1 MNVTCTRSPAM
12 SAKTAAGRS
21 QKAEMAAEPRR
32 VLQPLRSIT
41 RQATTVG
48 LVALAT
54 LTVVPGDVVYA
65 AGLES
70 VPLPMP
76 SGLTSEGRD
85 KNKAVLVRTDRRA
98 RRSLVLVAFT
108 RSLAIRTA
116 HCALP
121 IYALSRMPPSSRSK
135 TATCCVA

>member
-1 MNVTCTRSPAM
+1 MA
-12 SAKTAAGRS
+12 AKTAAGRS

-48 LVALAT
+48 LVALVT

-85 KNKAVLVRTDRRA
+85 KNKAVLVRIDP
-98 RRSLVLVAFT
+98 LVLVAFT
-108 RSLAIRTA
+108 RSLAIRTS

-121 IYALSRMPPSSRSK
+121 SCALSRMPPSSRSK

>member
-1 MNVTCTRSPAM
+1 MA
-12 SAKTAAGRS
+12 AKTAAGRS

-85 KNKAVLVRTDRRA
+85 KNKAVLVRIDP
-98 RRSLVLVAFT
+98 LVLVAFT

-121 IYALSRMPPSSRSK
+121 SCALSRMPPSSRSK

>member
-12 SAKTAAGRS
+12 AAKTAAGRS

-48 LVALAT
+48 LVALVT

-85 KNKAVLVRTDRRA
+85 KNKAVLVRIDP
-98 RRSLVLVAFT
+98 LVLVAFT

-121 IYALSRMPPSSRSK
+121 SCALSRMPPSSRSK

>member
-1 MNVTCTRSPAM
+1 MA
-12 SAKTAAGRS
+12 AKTAAGRS

-48 LVALAT
+48 LVALVT

-85 KNKAVLVRTDRRA
+85 KNKAVLVRIDP
-98 RRSLVLVAFT
+98 LVLVAFT

-121 IYALSRMPPSSRSK
+121 SCALSRMPPSSRSK